1 MVKEVPELVQ
11 KYLGLLLILLN
22 KQKNE
27 ESKKLK
33 AALKNEINCNFIDSD
48 EEDDE
53 SEDEN
58 LNVRINN
65 FNKILNKDME
75 KILSKK
81 MNIDDYEEY
90 NNEVFFLIVERN

>member
-1 MVKEVPELVQ
+1 M
-11 KYLGLLLILLN
+11 
-22 KQKNE
+22 
-27 ESKKLK
+27 K

-58 LNVRINN
+58 INVKINN
-65 FNKILNKDME
+65 INKMLNKDVE

-81 MNIDDYEEY
+81 MNIDDYDDY
-90 NNEVFFLIVERN
+90 TNEVLIINTERD